1 VGVSGVDELSARMAR
16 EVAEAMAGLSDWRAQ
31 HPRAT
36 FAELEAAVDE
46 RFDAARA
53 RVLGELA
60 RLSAAADLAGHPA
73 RERARCPTCGAEL
86 QPRGKRRR
94 TVVTQGGAE
103 VLLERDYAL
112 CPGCGRG
119 VFPPG

>member
-16 EVAEAMAGLSDWRAQ
+16 EIAEAMTGLSDWRAQ

-46 RFDAARA
+46 RFNAARA

-60 RLSAAADLAGHPA
+60 RLSAAADLAGQPA
-73 RERARCPTCGAEL
+73 RERARCPDCGGRLAP
-86 QPRGKRRR
+86 QGKRRR
-94 TVVTQGGAE
+94 AVLTQGAAE
-103 VLLERDYAL
+103 VVLERDYAL
-112 CPGCGRG
+112 CPACGRG

>member
-1 VGVSGVDELSARMAR
+1 VSDEVSARMAR
-16 EVAEAMAGLSDWRAQ
+16 EIAEAVAGLRDWRAQ

-36 FAELEAAVDE
+36 FAEIEAAVDE
-46 RFDAARA
+46 RFNAARA

-60 RLSAAADLAGHPA
+60 RLSAAADLAGRA
-73 RERARCPTCGAEL
+73 VGERARCPDCGAEL
-86 QPRGKRRR
+86 KPQGRRR
-94 TVVTQGGAE
+94 RRVLTQGAKE
-103 VLLERDYAL
+103 VLLEREYAL